1 MIYYFNIIR
10 QIIQYE
16 RPILLG
22 RWKINSN
29 EKVILDRKIDL
40 ANYDNCGITRFKKLI
55 NLMKIVNENKL

>member
-10 QIIQYE
+10 QIIRYE

-29 EKVILDRKIDL
+29 EKITLERKIDL
-40 ANYDNCGITRFKKLI
+40 ANYDNCGITRI
-55 NLMKIVNENKL
+55 NEFIKSDENSK